1 MDYTFNG
8 VDIILGRKV
17 NLPEIRSVVK
27 WAASEPANI
36 YRLLEFAQSSDERTG
51 VNALWS
57 LTHLQKLQPG
67 LLQSSQSKL
76 IDMLLTEKH
85 LGRKRMLLQILR
97 EQSYEKETV
106 RSDFLDYCLSKINS
120 ECEPVG
126 IRSFCI
132 YCAYNMCRFYPE
144 LVEELTHHLDLLS
157 SQELLPGLRCA
168 LRNTRQDIERRPH

>member
-1 MDYTFNG
+1 MDYELFLQRRMHKEDIKRM
-8 VDIILGRKV
+8 VDEL
-17 NLPEIRSVVK
+17 NTLPTSRLQIFSLIY
-27 WAASEPANI
+27 AADLRVSINAMWCLASLPKSRRAWLYE
-36 YRLLEFAQSSDERTG
+36 RQDE
-51 VNALWS
+51 
-57 LTHLQKLQPG
+57 
-67 LLQSSQSKL
+67 L
-76 IDMLLTEKH
+76 IDCLMKSSH
-85 LGRKRMLLQILR
+85 PSHKRILLQILR
-97 EQSYEKETV
+97 DAPYAQESIRT
-106 RSDFLDYCLSKINS
+106 DFLDYCLSKINS